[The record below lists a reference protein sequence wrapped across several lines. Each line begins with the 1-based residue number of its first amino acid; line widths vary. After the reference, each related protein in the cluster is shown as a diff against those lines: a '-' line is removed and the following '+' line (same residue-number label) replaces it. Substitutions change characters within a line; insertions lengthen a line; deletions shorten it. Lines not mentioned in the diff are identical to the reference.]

1 MNPEQ
6 QQQLLDLCF
15 SRLYGRF
22 NTLVGRL
29 GGKKIEQN
37 LKNIFFA
44 QAKGRGF
51 KKGGAFSVEEA
62 SIDWADYKK
71 LTDELFKFTAQ
82 VAGKKLVEKEIRVV
96 FSEIE
101 KESSQSLYEIAFKLG
116 LHRYLDS

>member
-82 VAGKKLVEKEIRVV
+82 VAGKKARRKGNPPS
-96 FSEIE
+96 F
-101 KESSQSLYEIAFKLG
+101 Q
-116 LHRYLDS
+116 